1 EELKIKFIAPIIN
14 RVKFTNPEYE
24 IRDFYEQSITY
35 ISDKFI
41 LTGIVDFV
49 VAKGLEYSKKPYFF
63 IQEFKRSIRNDDPR
77 PQLLAELLA
86 ALELSK
92 FQAIKGAFIIG
103 ENWSFVILDK
113 PNPDT
118 YRYFF
123 SPTLHATKLDDLQQI
138 YRNLCF
144 VKQEINERESTAGT
158 ISEA

>member
-63 IQEFKRSIRNDDPR
+63 IQEF
-77 PQLLAELLA
+77 
-86 ALELSK
+86 
-92 FQAIKGAFIIG
+92 F
-103 ENWSFVILDK
+103 
-113 PNPDT
+113 
-118 YRYFF
+118 
-123 SPTLHATKLDDLQQI
+123 
-138 YRNLCF
+138 
-144 VKQEINERESTAGT
+144 
-158 ISEA
+158 